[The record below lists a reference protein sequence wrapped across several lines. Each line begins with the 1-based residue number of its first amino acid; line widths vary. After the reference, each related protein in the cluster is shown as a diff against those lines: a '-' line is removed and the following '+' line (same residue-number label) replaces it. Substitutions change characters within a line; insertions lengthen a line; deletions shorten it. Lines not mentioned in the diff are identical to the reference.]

1 MPVSP
6 CIIIQKTTT
15 ISDTDEGFTMV
26 AMPSTQ
32 PLFILRLSYVV
43 FGLLKTRC
51 HENCVHCEKFHAK

>member
-43 FGLLKTRC
+43 FGLLKT
-51 HENCVHCEKFHAK
+51 